1 MKERVPA
8 LALEGIG
15 KQFGSFAA
23 LRGVSLSVMP
33 GEIHALC
40 GENGAGKSTL
50 IKVVGGTYPAG
61 SYEGVMRVS
70 GEECRFAGPS
80 DAAAR
85 GVAVIHQELA
95 LVEEFTVMEN
105 LFLGVELGRPLLRH
119 DEMEVEARR
128 LLEGLGFDLPLH
140 DRAGELGGG
149 QRQLLEIARALSRRA
164 QVLILD
170 EPTAALAAVE
180 AERLRE
186 ILVGLRERGVAMVYI
201 SHRLEEVFALA
212 DRISVLRDGELIGT
226 GSRVDWDEARLI
238 RAMVGRDVNEVY
250 PASGEPVGEDLLRV
264 EDVAISDG
272 AGRTV
277 VSGVSFV
284 VRSGEVFGIG
294 GLMGSGRTELLSHLA
309 GAWGERVSGEVW
321 LGDGRYRPE
330 SVGAAME
337 LGVGFVTEDRRRLGL
352 ILEEGIGFNLTL
364 SSLSLVSC
372 LGVIDAEREAVGVD
386 AALRRYT
393 VRAGDDSVAVGRL
406 SGGNQQ
412 KVVLG
417 RVMGFAPRV
426 LLLDE
431 PTRGIDVGAKREV
444 YDQIRRFTAAG
455 GAVVMV
461 SSDLPELMGMSD
473 RVAMMRGGVMQRIH
487 RRGVVAEELM
497 RDAVGSGRA

>member
-1 MKERVPA
+1 
-8 LALEGIG
+8 
-15 KQFGSFAA
+15 
-23 LRGVSLSVMP
+23 
-33 GEIHALC
+33 
-40 GENGAGKSTL
+40 
-50 IKVVGGTYPAG
+50 
-61 SYEGVMRVS
+61 
-70 GEECRFAGPS
+70 
-80 DAAAR
+80 
-85 GVAVIHQELA
+85 
-95 LVEEFTVMEN
+95 MEN

-119 DEMEVEARR
+119 DEMELEARR
-128 LLEGLGFDLPLH
+128 LLDGLGFDLPLH

-212 DRISVLRDGELIGT
+212 DRISVLRDGELVGT
-226 GSRVDWDEARLI
+226 DARSEWDEARLI

-250 PASGEPVGEDLLRV
+250 PASGEPVGEELLRV

-444 YDQIRRFTAAG
+444 YDQIRRFTVAG